1 MRAKTPRSGGQIL
14 IDQLEIH
21 GVETVF
27 CVPGESYLAALD
39 ALHDSPIAVTVCRQ
53 EGGAAMMA
61 EAVGKLTGKPGI
73 CFVTRG
79 PGAMNAAPA
88 VHIARQDSTP
98 LILFVGQVGRGMRER
113 EAFQELDYR
122 AVFGTIAKWVTEIDD
137 SKRIPELVSR
147 AFSVAASGRPGP
159 VVVALPE
166 DMLTEIAEVADALP
180 YCVAEAAPRERDLD
194 AVVAAI
200 AGAERPLAILG
211 GTRWSA
217 EAVSQFQ
224 GLAERLG
231 LPVAVSF
238 RRQMLFDA
246 NHPNFVGDLGL
257 GSHPEL
263 IAYAKS
269 ADLVLLIG
277 GRLSEIA
284 SQGYTL
290 LDVPTPKTKLI
301 HVHPD
306 PEEIGRVFRAEIGI
320 AVSPA
325 SFVAALAGL
334 ELETVERGEAIGAL
348 RGSFEAWSTPK
359 PRETRGVDMGQVMSF
374 LRETLPAETVMTNGA
389 GNYATWLHRFYR
401 FTRYGTQ
408 AAPTSGSMGYGV
420 PAAVGAARID
430 PKRPVVAFAGDGC
443 FLMNGQEFATAV
455 QYELPIIVIVI
466 DNSMFGTIRMHQERH
481 YPGRVVGTELKN
493 PDFSAY
499 AKAFGGHGERVERTE
514 DFASAFERARAS
526 GKPAIIHVIVDAEA
540 LTVDNTLS
548 GIREKALSDRRVQ

>member
-1 MRAKTPRSGGQIL
+1 MKATASRSGGRIL
-14 IDQLEIH
+14 IDQLQIH

-39 ALHDSPIAVTVCRQ
+39 ALYDSPIAVTVCRQ

-61 EAVGKLTGKPGI
+61 DAVGKLTGKPGV

-79 PGAMNAAPA
+79 PGATNAAPA
-88 VHIARQDSTP
+88 IHIARQDSTP
-98 LILFVGQVGRGMRER
+98 LVLFVGQVGRAMRER

-122 AVFGTIAKWVTEIDD
+122 AVFGTMAKWVVEIEDPA
-137 SKRIPELVSR
+137 RIPELVAR
-147 AFSVAASGRPGP
+147 AFTVAASGRPGP

-166 DMLTEIAEVADALP
+166 DMLTKTAEVADALP
-180 YCVAEAAPRERDLD
+180 YRVAEAAPREEDIA
-194 AVVAAI
+194 AVVAAL
-200 AGAERPLAILG
+200 AEAERPLAILG
-211 GTRWSA
+211 GTRWDA
-217 EAVSQFQ
+217 EAVGRFEAIAAKQ
-224 GLAERLG
+224 G

-246 NHPNFVGDLGL
+246 NHPHFVGDLGL
-257 GSHPEL
+257 GPNPEL
-263 IAYAKS
+263 IDYAKS
-269 ADLVLLIG
+269 ADLVLLLG

-284 SQGYTL
+284 SQSYTL
-290 LDVPTPKTKLI
+290 LDIPDPGTRLI

-306 PEEIGRVFRAEIGI
+306 PEEIGKVYRAEIGI
-320 AVSPA
+320 AASPR
-325 SFVAALAGL
+325 SFVAAMA
-334 ELETVERGEAIGAL
+334 ERVERGANRATVIGPL
-348 RGSFEAWSTPK
+348 RESFEAWTTPR
-359 PRETRGVDMGQVMSF
+359 PRPTKGVDMGQVMTF
-374 LRETLPAETVMTNGA
+374 LREALPPETVLTNGA

-455 QYELPIIVIVI
+455 QYALPIMVIVV

-481 YPGRVVGTELKN
+481 YPGRVVGTGLNN
-493 PDFSAY
+493 PDFAAY
-499 AKAFGGHGERVERTE
+499 ARAFGGHGEQVERTE
-514 DFASAFERARAS
+514 DFGPAFERARAS
-526 GKPAIIHVIVDAEA
+526 GKPAIVHVIVDPEA
-540 LTVDNTLS
+540 LTINDTLS
-548 GIREKALSDRRVQ
+548 GIREKALTGK

>member
-1 MRAKTPRSGGQIL
+1 MTVLAARNGGRIL
-14 IDQLEIH
+14 IDQLQIH

-39 ALHDSPIAVTVCRQ
+39 ALYDSPIAVTVCRQ

-61 EAVGKLTGKPGI
+61 DAVGKLTGKPGV

-79 PGAMNAAPA
+79 PGATNAAPA
-88 VHIARQDSTP
+88 IHIARQDSTP
-98 LILFVGQVGRGMRER
+98 LVLFVGQVARGMRER

-122 AVFGTIAKWVTEIDD
+122 AVFGSIAKWVVEIEDPA
-137 SKRIPELVSR
+137 RIPELVAR

-166 DMLTEIAEVADALP
+166 DMLTETVKVADALP
-180 YCVAEAAPRERDLD
+180 YRVAEAGPREEDIV
-194 AVVAAI
+194 AVVAALE
-200 AGAERPLAILG
+200 AAERPLAILG
-211 GTRWSA
+211 GTRWDA
-217 EAVSQFQ
+217 EAVGQFEAIAAKQ
-224 GLAERLG
+224 G

-246 NHPNFVGDLGL
+246 NHPNFIGDLGL
-257 GSHPEL
+257 GANPAL

-269 ADLVLLIG
+269 ADLVLLLG

-284 SQGYTL
+284 SQSYTL
-290 LDVPTPKTKLI
+290 FDIPEPGTKFV

-306 PEEIGRVFRAEIGI
+306 PEEIGSVYRAEIGI
-320 AVSPA
+320 AASPK
-325 SFVAALAGL
+325 SFVAALA
-334 ELETVERGEAIGAL
+334 ERVDRGVDRAGTIGPL
-348 RGSFEAWSTPK
+348 RESFEAWTTPK
-359 PRETRGVDMGQVMSF
+359 PRQSNGVDMGQVMTF
-374 LRETLPAETVMTNGA
+374 LRDTLPPETVMTNGA

-408 AAPTSGSMGYGV
+408 AAPTSGSMGYCV

-466 DNSMFGTIRMHQERH
+466 DNSMYGTIRMHQERH
-481 YPGRVVGTELKN
+481 YPARVVGTELRN
-493 PDFSAY
+493 PDFAAY
-499 AKAFGGHGERVERTE
+499 AVAFGGHGERVERTE
-514 DFASAFERARAS
+514 DFADAFERARAS
-526 GKPAIIHVIVDAEA
+526 GKPAILHVIVDPEA
-540 LTVDNTLS
+540 LTIDNTLS
-548 GIREKALSDRRVQ
+548 AIREKALAGQK

>member
-1 MRAKTPRSGGQIL
+1 MTVLAARNGGRIL
-14 IDQLEIH
+14 IDQLQIH

-39 ALHDSPIAVTVCRQ
+39 ALYDSPTSVTVCRQ

-61 EAVGKLTGKPGI
+61 DAVGKLTGKPGV

-79 PGAMNAAPA
+79 PGATNAAPA
-88 VHIARQDSTP
+88 IHIACQDSTP
-98 LILFVGQVGRGMRER
+98 LVLFVGQVARGMRER

-122 AVFGTIAKWVTEIDD
+122 AVFGSIAKWVVEIEDPA
-137 SKRIPELVSR
+137 RIPELVAR

-166 DMLTEIAEVADALP
+166 DMLTETVKVADALP
-180 YCVAEAAPRERDLD
+180 YRVAEAGPREEDIE
-194 AVVAAI
+194 AVVAALE
-200 AGAERPLAILG
+200 AAERPLAILG
-211 GTRWSA
+211 GTRWDA
-217 EAVSQFQ
+217 ETVGQFEAIAAKQ
-224 GLAERLG
+224 G

-246 NHPNFVGDLGL
+246 NHPNFIGDLGL
-257 GSHPEL
+257 GANPAL

-269 ADLVLLIG
+269 ADLVLLLG

-284 SQGYTL
+284 SQSYTL
-290 LDVPTPKTKLI
+290 FDIPEPGTKFI

-306 PEEIGRVFRAEIGI
+306 PEEIGRVYRAEIGI
-320 AVSPA
+320 AASPK
-325 SFVAALAGL
+325 SFVAALA
-334 ELETVERGEAIGAL
+334 ERVDRGVDRAGTIGPL
-348 RGSFEAWSTPK
+348 RESFETWTTPK
-359 PRETRGVDMGQVMSF
+359 PRQSNGVDMGQVMTF
-374 LRETLPAETVMTNGA
+374 LRDTLPPETVMTNGA

-401 FTRYGTQ
+401 FTRFGTQ
-408 AAPTSGSMGYGV
+408 AAPTSGSMGYCV

-466 DNSMFGTIRMHQERH
+466 DNSMYGTIRMHQERH
-481 YPGRVVGTELKN
+481 YPARVVGTELRN
-493 PDFSAY
+493 PDFAAY
-499 AKAFGGHGERVERTE
+499 AVAFGGHGERVERTE
-514 DFASAFERARAS
+514 DFADAFERARAS
-526 GKPAIIHVIVDAEA
+526 GKPAILHVIVDPEA
-540 LTVDNTLS
+540 LTIDNTLS
-548 GIREKALSDRRVQ
+548 AIREKALAEQN